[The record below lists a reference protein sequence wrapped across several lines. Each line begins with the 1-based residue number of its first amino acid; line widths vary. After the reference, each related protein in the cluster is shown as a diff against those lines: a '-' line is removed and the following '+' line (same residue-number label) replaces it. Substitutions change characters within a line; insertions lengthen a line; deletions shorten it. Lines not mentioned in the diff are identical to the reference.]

1 MPVETPSATDTSLSW
16 MLPGRHGAPAEVL
29 ARIQLICQQ
38 QPELFSAMFV
48 VLATHQGLPREI
60 LAAATKQCRSDLDDL
75 SRDDVAGLYT
85 SILNG
90 GRQGFDAVLRARRKG
105 ERRGGGL
112 GAWVK
117 D

>member
-1 MPVETPSATDTSLSW
+1 MADALGW
-16 MLPGRHGAPAEVL
+16 LLPGQHGTPAEVL
-29 ARIQLICQQ
+29 PRIQFICQQ
-38 QPELFSAMFV
+38 QPDLFSAMLLLV
-48 VLATHQGLPREI
+48 ATHQGLPREI

-75 SRDDVAGLYT
+75 SREDVAGLYT

-90 GRQGFDAVLRARRKG
+90 GRDGFDAVLRARRKSQ
-105 ERRGGGL
+105 RKSGGF

>member
-1 MPVETPSATDTSLSW
+1 MSELLNW
-16 MLPGRHGAPAEVL
+16 MLPGQHGAPAEVL
-29 ARIQLICQQ
+29 PRIQFVCQQ
-38 QPELFSAMFV
+38 QPDLFSAMFLL
-48 VLATHQGLPREI
+48 LATHQGLPREI
-60 LAAATKQCRSDLDDL
+60 LAAATKQCRNDLDDL
-75 SRDDVAGLYT
+75 TRDDVAGLYT

-105 ERRGGGL
+105 ERKTGGF